1 MYFPKFKAEGLN
13 VDVSLLK
20 FIFCFVSM
28 VIIVTKVS
36 TTTSIEKAAAP
47 LTAMPIFFSE
57 SHLESQI
64 TWPSIDKA
72 IVTGLLMIAQGENY
86 GPQL

>member
-47 LTAMPIFFSE
+47 LTAIPIFFSE
-57 SHLESQI
+57 SHLGSQI
-64 TWPSIDKA
+64 TRPSIDKT
-72 IVTGLLMIAQGENY
+72 IVTDLMIA
-86 GPQL
+86 